1 MSRSSNS
8 LAIRPKPLA
17 IDMPVSVPRLE
28 DYSAAPQPRAVHKV
42 HILSIGDDAA
52 LLNSRE
58 LVLQSGGY
66 AVLSISS
73 SASLS
78 KDLLQQFD
86 LIVLCHA
93 VKSRDEIVRSIRLL
107 KPDLPI
113 LLIDEICCETARL
126 NETYVSPQPE
136 TVLIAV
142 KNVVNRHPP
151 VS

>member
-1 MSRSSNS
+1 
-8 LAIRPKPLA
+8 
-17 IDMPVSVPRLE
+17 MPVSAPRLE
-28 DYSAAPQPRAVHKV
+28 DYSAPPQPRAVHRV
-42 HILSIGDDAA
+42 HILSIGDDSA

-58 LVLQSGGY
+58 LVLQSGGH
-66 AVLSISS
+66 AVLSMSS

-86 LIVLCHA
+86 VVVLCHTL
-93 VKSRDEIVRSIRLL
+93 KSRDEIVRSIRLL

-126 NETYVSPQPE
+126 NEIYVSPQPE
-136 TVLIAV
+136 IVLIAV
-142 KNVVNRHPP
+142 KNVVNRHRP